1 MERLYAGAAMW
12 DMTPPKGLHLAG
24 YPHYDRPN
32 TGAHDPLMC
41 ACLYLRSGETEIALV
56 TLDILYFS
64 KKFAAQVRRIVTERS
79 GMRGENVL
87 CCCSH
92 THSGPWAAGNPE
104 MDAQNGKDDD
114 LDPAYAANLVSGIA
128 GTVLAARACAFPAS
142 LGVGT
147 VRCGAERGVGGNRR
161 SPDGICDPYLGLVA
175 VKDEAGTLR
184 CLLTNYA
191 LHPTFLHE
199 DSDLVSADY
208 PAYLRMALQRRFP
221 GLVTGFAQGCSGDQ
235 SSRYFRTA
243 QNFEEARRVGET
255 MAEAAVEGLGRLE
268 WTSEADLAVLSTE
281 LPLHLRTYPPSEE
294 IRKDVEKFT
303 AEYERLKAA
312 GAPYLDVQN
321 ANLRMLGAEDMLGYA
336 LCFEEGRPIALRDDE
351 DPAEIQVF
359 RLGKW
364 AVAGIPGEVFVRY
377 GLQIKDLSPA
387 ETTLVFELSNGCL
400 PGYCIDEEALAEG
413 GYEAGNST
421 LDLRF
426 GTEMAEAAGELAKE
440 LFK

>member
-1 MERLYAGAAMW
+1 
-12 DMTPPKGLHLAG
+12 
-24 YPHYDRPN
+24 
-32 TGAHDPLMC
+32 
-41 ACLYLRSGETEIALV
+41 
-56 TLDILYFS
+56 
-64 KKFAAQVRRIVTERS
+64 
-79 GMRGENVL
+79 
-87 CCCSH
+87 
-92 THSGPWAAGNPE
+92 
-104 MDAQNGKDDD
+104 
-114 LDPAYAANLVSGIA
+114 
-128 GTVLAARACAFPAS
+128 
-142 LGVGT
+142 
-147 VRCGAERGVGGNRR
+147 
-161 SPDGICDPYLGLVA
+161 
-175 VKDEAGTLR
+175 
-184 CLLTNYA
+184 
-191 LHPTFLHE
+191 
-199 DSDLVSADY
+199 
-208 PAYLRMALQRRFP
+208 
-221 GLVTGFAQGCSGDQ
+221 
-235 SSRYFRTA
+235 
-243 QNFEEARRVGET
+243 
-255 MAEAAVEGLGRLE
+255 MAEAAAEGIGALE
-268 WTSEADLAVLSTE
+268 WTDHADLAVLSTQ
-281 LPLHLRTYPPSEE
+281 LPLHLRTYPPSGE
-294 IRKDVEKFT
+294 IRKDVERFT
-303 AEYERLKAA
+303 AEYEALKAA